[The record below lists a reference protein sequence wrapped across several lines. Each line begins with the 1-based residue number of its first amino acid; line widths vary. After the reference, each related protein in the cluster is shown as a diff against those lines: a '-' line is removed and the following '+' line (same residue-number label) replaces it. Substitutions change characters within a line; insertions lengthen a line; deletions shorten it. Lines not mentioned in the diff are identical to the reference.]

1 MMDAADRTET
11 AAATAAVAET
21 PSRGRARQRDGESD
35 SALRRA
41 AAAAETAPPRK
52 QRRFSRLSVR
62 IMALSIFPVATIF
75 GGLLYVGA
83 YERSLV
89 EAELNALSAQARL
102 FAGAIAESALTPG
115 APDERRIDPTSA
127 AGVMRQL
134 TSATNAR
141 ARLFDRDGR
150 LLVDTRTL
158 RGGYGPV
165 REEDLP
171 PESAGRWLTEKIVG
185 IYEWFFNLLARD
197 RESVPY
203 YRERADENAA
213 DYPEV
218 QAALAGEP
226 RSFIRRTE
234 GGSDFVLFFAAP
246 VQRYK
251 NVDGVLLL
259 STSAH
264 EIARSV
270 RQVRLDILRIIAV
283 VTVFTIFMAFWLGRS
298 IARPINRLAAAADA
312 MRRSKSREVSIPDFT
327 EREDEIG
334 DLSAALND
342 LTNDLWRR
350 LDAIESFA
358 ADVAHELK
366 NPLASMKSAIETV
379 ARIKDP
385 EKQQRLLEMVRE
397 DVERLDRLIT
407 DISRAS
413 RLDSELS
420 RLKLTTVDVGRIL
433 GALADIRN
441 TAAAAAPGRPTV
453 KLVLPARDKLTARTD
468 EDRLVQ
474 VIQNIL
480 VNAES
485 FSPPGG
491 VITISGGA
499 EGGYTRIAID
509 DQGPG
514 IPAGKEKDIF
524 RRFYTERP
532 VGEKFGTHSGLGL
545 SISKQIVEAMGGT
558 IHAENLK
565 HPDGRVAGA
574 RFVMR
579 LQRAG

>member
-1 MMDAADRTET
+1 MDAADRTGTET
-11 AAATAAVAET
+11 APATET
-21 PSRGRARQRDGESD
+21 PSRGRPEPD
-35 SALRRA
+35 SAPRRA
-41 AAAAETAPPRK
+41 AAEQQAAPPRR

-89 EAELNALSAQARL
+89 EAELNALNSQARL
-102 FAGAIAESALTPG
+102 FAGAIAETAVTPG
-115 APDERRIDPTSA
+115 APDERRIELTLA
-127 AGVMRQL
+127 TGVMRQL
-134 TSATNAR
+134 ASATSAR

-150 LLVDTRTL
+150 LLVDTRAL
-158 RGGYGPV
+158 SHGPI
-165 REEDLP
+165 REEELP
-171 PESAGRWLTEKIVG
+171 TETTQRWLTDKIVAA
-185 IYEWFFNLLARD
+185 YEWFFNLLARD

-203 YRERADENAA
+203 YREKPDETAR
-213 DYPEV
+213 DYVEV
-218 QAALAGEP
+218 MGALAGEP
-226 RSFIRRTE
+226 KSYIRRTE
-234 GGSDFVLFFAAP
+234 GGDFVLFFAAP

-251 NVDGVLLL
+251 NVDGALLL

-298 IARPINRLAAAADA
+298 IARPINRLAAAADQ
-312 MRRSKSREVSIPDFT
+312 MRRSKSRDVSIPDFT

-379 ARIKDP
+379 TRIKDP
-385 EKQQRLLEMVRE
+385 EKQKRLLDMVRE

-420 RLKLTTVDVGRIL
+420 RLKLAPVDVARIL

-441 TAAAAAPGRPTV
+441 TAAASAPGRPTV
-453 KLVLPARDKLTARTD
+453 RLALPARDRLMAKAD

-474 VIQNIL
+474 VLQNVL

-491 VITISGGA
+491 VITVAGGV
-499 EGGYTRIAID
+499 EGGYARIAID

-514 IPAGKEKDIF
+514 IPPGKEKDIF

-532 VGEKFGTHSGLGL
+532 AGEKFGTHSGLGL
-545 SISKQIVEAMGGT
+545 SISKQIIEAMGGT

-565 HPDGRVAGA
+565 HADGRVAGA
-574 RFVMR
+574 RFVIR
-579 LQRAG
+579 LQKAG

>member
-1 MMDAADRTET
+1 MDAADRTD
-11 AAATAAVAET
+11 AMSATE
-21 PSRGRARQRDGESD
+21 PSSRGRRGEPD
-35 SALRRA
+35 SAARRA
-41 AAAAETAPPRK
+41 AAAAAGETAPPRK
-52 QRRFSRLSVR
+52 QRRFSRLSAR

-102 FAGAIAESALTPG
+102 FAGAIAESAVTPG
-115 APDERRIDPTSA
+115 APDERRIDITRA
-127 AGVMRQL
+127 NGVMHQL
-134 TSATNAR
+134 AGNTHAR

-150 LLVDTRTL
+150 LLVDTRAQRSYT
-158 RGGYGPV
+158 PI
-165 REEDLP
+165 REEELP
-171 PESAGRWLTEKIVG
+171 TDTTQRWLTDRIVAL
-185 IYEWFFNLLARD
+185 YEWFFNLLARD
-197 RESVPY
+197 RESVPQ
-203 YRERADENAA
+203 YRERPEENAA

-218 QAALAGEP
+218 QTALGGEP
-226 RSFIRRTE
+226 RSFIRRTD
-234 GGSDFVLFFAAP
+234 GGDFVLFFAAP

-251 NVDGVLLL
+251 NVDGALLL

-283 VTVFTIFMAFWLGRS
+283 VTVFTIMMAFWLARS
-298 IARPINRLAAAADA
+298 IARPINRLAAAADQ
-312 MRRSKSREVSIPDFT
+312 MRRSKSRQVSIPDFT

-379 ARIKDP
+379 TRIKDP

-420 RLKLTTVDVGRIL
+420 RLKFTTLDLGRLL

-441 TAAAAAPGRPTV
+441 TAAAAAPARPTV
-453 KLVLPARDKLTARTD
+453 KLALPAREKLMARAD

-474 VIQNIL
+474 VFQNIL

-491 VITISGGA
+491 VITVSVAADGNFM
-499 EGGYTRIAID
+499 RVAID

-514 IPAGKEKDIF
+514 IPPGKEKDIF

-532 VGEKFGTHSGLGL
+532 AGEKFGTHSGLGL

-558 IHAENLK
+558 IHAENIKDL
-565 HPDGRVAGA
+565 DGRIAGA
-574 RFVMR
+574 RFVVR

>member
-1 MMDAADRTET
+1 MMDAADRKDMET
-11 AAATAAVAET
+11 PAAAAET
-21 PSRGRARQRDGESD
+21 PSRARRGESD

-41 AAAAETAPPRK
+41 QAEDAQAAPPRK

-83 YERSLV
+83 YEKSLV

-102 FAGAIAESALTPG
+102 FAGAIAETAITPG
-115 APDERRIDPTSA
+115 APDERRIDITLA
-127 AGVMRQL
+127 GGVMRQL
-134 TSATNAR
+134 ASATDAR

-150 LLVDTRTL
+150 MLVDTRQQ
-158 RGGYGPV
+158 RAYGPI
-165 REEDLP
+165 REEELP
-171 PESAGRWLTEKIVG
+171 TESTGRWFTDNVVSL
-185 IYEWFFNLLARD
+185 YEWFFNLLARD

-218 QAALAGEP
+218 QTALAGES

-234 GGSDFVLFFAAP
+234 GGDFVLFFAAP

-251 NVDGVLLL
+251 NVDGALLL
-259 STSAH
+259 SASTH
-264 EIARSV
+264 EIARAV

-283 VTVFTIFMAFWLGRS
+283 VTVFTIMMAFWLGRS
-298 IARPINRLAAAADA
+298 IARPINRLASAADQ
-312 MRRSKSREVSIPDFT
+312 MRRSKSRDVAIPDFT

-342 LTNDLWRR
+342 LTNELWRR

-379 ARIKDP
+379 VRIKDP
-385 EKQQRLLEMVRE
+385 EKQQRLLDMVRE

-420 RLKLTTVDVGRIL
+420 RLKLQTIDLGRIL

-453 KLVLPARDKLTARTD
+453 KLMLPAKDRLIARAD
-468 EDRLVQ
+468 GDRLVQ
-474 VIQNIL
+474 VFQNIL

-491 VITISGGA
+491 VITITGGA
-499 EGGYTRIAID
+499 EGGMTRVVVD

-514 IPAGKEKDIF
+514 IPPGKEKDIF

-532 VGEKFGTHSGLGL
+532 AGEKFGTHSGLGL
-545 SISKQIVEAMGGT
+545 SISKLIVEAMGGT
-558 IHAENLK
+558 IHAENLRR
-565 HPDGRVAGA
+565 PDGGVAGA
-574 RFVMR
+574 RFVVR
-579 LQRAG
+579 LQRSA

>member
-1 MMDAADRTET
+1 MMDAADRKET
-11 AAATAAVAET
+11 DTQVAAAVET
-21 PSRGRARQRDGESD
+21 PSRARARARAGEPD
-35 SALRRA
+35 SAARRA
-41 AAAAETAPPRK
+41 QAETQAAPRK
-52 QRRFSRLSVR
+52 PRRFSRLSVR

-89 EAELNALSAQARL
+89 EAELSALSAQARL
-102 FAGAIAESALTPG
+102 FAGAIAESAVTPG
-115 APDERRIDPTSA
+115 APDERRIDVTLA
-127 AGVMRQL
+127 NGVMRQL
-134 TSATNAR
+134 ASATNAR

-150 LLVDTRTL
+150 LLVDTRAQ
-158 RGGYGPV
+158 RAYGPI
-165 REEDLP
+165 REEELP
-171 PESAGRWLTEKIVG
+171 TESTGRWFSDNVVAL
-185 IYEWFFNLLARD
+185 YEWFFNLLARD

-203 YRERADENAA
+203 YRERPDESAA
-213 DYPEV
+213 DYAEV
-218 QAALAGEP
+218 QTALAGEP
-226 RSFIRRTE
+226 KSFIRRTE
-234 GGSDFVLFFAAP
+234 SGEYVLFFAAP

-251 NVDGVLLL
+251 NVDGALLL
-259 STSAH
+259 SASTH
-264 EIARSV
+264 EIARAV

-283 VTVFTIFMAFWLGRS
+283 VTVFTIMMAFWLGRS
-298 IARPINRLAAAADA
+298 IARPINRLASAADQ
-312 MRRSKSREVSIPDFT
+312 MRRSKSRDVAIPDFT

-379 ARIKDP
+379 TRIKDP
-385 EKQQRLLEMVRE
+385 EKQQRLLDMVRE

-420 RLKLTTVDVGRIL
+420 RLKLQTIDLGRIL

-441 TAAAAAPGRPTV
+441 TAATATPGRPTV
-453 KLVLPARDKLTARTD
+453 KLVLPARDRLIARAD

-474 VIQNIL
+474 VLQNIL
-480 VNAES
+480 GNAES

-491 VITISGGA
+491 VITVTGGA
-499 EGGYTRIAID
+499 DGGMTRVVID

-514 IPAGKEKDIF
+514 IPPGKEKDIF

-532 VGEKFGTHSGLGL
+532 AGEKFGTHSGLGL
-545 SISKQIVEAMGGT
+545 SISQQIVEAMGGS
-558 IHAENLK
+558 IHAENIRR
-565 HPDGRVAGA
+565 PDGGVAGA
-574 RFVMR
+574 RFVVR
-579 LQRAG
+579 LQRSA

>member
-1 MMDAADRTET
+1 MDAADRSGAE
-11 AAATAAVAET
+11 VAQAKDA
-21 PSRGRARQRDGESD
+21 PGGVRADAD
-35 SALRRA
+35 SLARRSA
-41 AAAAETAPPRK
+41 DNGSPEAMPARRP
-52 QRRFSRLSVR
+52 RRFSRLSVR

-89 EAELNALSAQARL
+89 EAELNALGAQARL
-102 FAGAIAESALTPG
+102 FAGAVAETAVTPG
-115 APDERRIDPTSA
+115 APDERRIDLKLA

-134 TSATNAR
+134 ANATNAR
-141 ARLFDRDGR
+141 ARLFDRDGN
-150 LLVDTRTL
+150 LLVDTRAL
-158 RGGYGPV
+158 NRPDI
-165 REEDLP
+165 REEELP
-171 PESAGRWLTEKIVG
+171 THSTRRWLANQIVAL
-185 IYEWFFNLLARD
+185 YEWFFNLLARD

-203 YRERADENAA
+203 YREGADESAN
-213 DYPEV
+213 DYVEV
-218 QAALAGEP
+218 QSALAGEA
-226 RSFIRRTE
+226 RSFIRRTTSGE
-234 GGSDFVLFFAAP
+234 FVLFFAAP
-246 VQRYK
+246 VQSYK
-251 NVDGVLLL
+251 SIDGALLL

-264 EIARSV
+264 DISRSV

-283 VTVFTIFMAFWLGRS
+283 VSVFTTMMAFYLGRS

-312 MRRSKSREVSIPDFT
+312 MRRSKSRQVTIPDFT

-334 DLSAALND
+334 DLSAALDN
-342 LTNDLWRR
+342 LTKDLWHR
-350 LDAIESFA
+350 LDAIEAFA
-358 ADVAHELK
+358 ADVAHEIK

-379 ARIKDP
+379 TRIKDP
-385 EKQQRLLEMVRE
+385 EKQERLLEMIRE

-420 RLKLTTVDVGRIL
+420 RLETRPVDVSRIL

-441 TAAAAAPGRPTV
+441 TAAASSDGRPTV
-453 KLVLPARDKLTARTD
+453 KLALPARDKLMARAD

-474 VIQNIL
+474 VMQNVI

-485 FSPPGG
+485 FSSPAS
-491 VITISGGA
+491 VITIGVA
-499 EGGYTRIAID
+499 LDGGYVRITID

-514 IPAGKEKDIF
+514 IPPGKEKDIF

-532 VGEKFGTHSGLGL
+532 AGEKFGTHSGLGL

-565 HPDGRVAGA
+565 HPNGDVAGA
-574 RFVMR
+574 RFVIR

>member
-1 MMDAADRTET
+1 M
-11 AAATAAVAET
+11 
-21 PSRGRARQRDGESD
+21 QQ
-35 SALRRA
+35 L
-41 AAAAETAPPRK
+41 
-52 QRRFSRLSVR
+52 
-62 IMALSIFPVATIF
+62 
-75 GGLLYVGA
+75 
-83 YERSLV
+83 
-89 EAELNALSAQARL
+89 
-102 FAGAIAESALTPG
+102 AGS
-115 APDERRIDPTSA
+115 
-127 AGVMRQL
+127 
-134 TSATNAR
+134 TNAR

-150 LLVDTRTL
+150 LLVDTRQQ
-158 RGGYGPV
+158 RSYGPI

-171 PESAGRWLTEKIVG
+171 TESAQRWFTDQIVG
-185 IYEWFFNLLARD
+185 LYEWFFNLLARD

-203 YRERADENAA
+203 YRERGEENAA

-218 QAALAGEP
+218 QYALSGEP

-234 GGSDFVLFFAAP
+234 GGEFVLFFGAP

-251 NVDGVLLL
+251 NVDGALLL
-259 STSAH
+259 STSTH

-283 VTVFTIFMAFWLGRS
+283 VTVFTIMMAFWLARS
-298 IARPINRLAAAADA
+298 IARPINRLAAAADQ
-312 MRRSKSREVSIPDFT
+312 MRRSKSRQVSIPDFT

-358 ADVAHELK
+358 ADVSHELK

-379 ARIKDP
+379 TRIKDP
-385 EKQQRLLEMVRE
+385 EKQQRLLDMVRE

-420 RLKLTTVDVGRIL
+420 RLKLATIDLGRLL

-441 TAAAAAPGRPTV
+441 TVAASAPARPTV
-453 KLVLPARDKLTARTD
+453 KLVLPRDRLVARAD

-474 VIQNIL
+474 VFQNIL

-491 VITISGGA
+491 VITVTGGHD
-499 EGGYTRIAID
+499 GGLTRVAID

-514 IPAGKEKDIF
+514 IPPGKEKDIF

-532 VGEKFGTHSGLGL
+532 AGEKFGTHSGLGL

-574 RFVMR
+574 RFVIR
-579 LQRAG
+579 LQRSG

>member
-1 MMDAADRTET
+1 MMDAADRKETET
-11 AAATAAVAET
+11 PAAEP
-21 PSRGRARQRDGESD
+21 PSRGRRAEPD

-41 AAAAETAPPRK
+41 AAQAESSPPRK

-102 FAGAIAESALTPG
+102 FAGAIAESAITPG
-115 APDERRIDPTSA
+115 APDERRIDTTQ
-127 AGVMRQL
+127 AGTVMRQL
-134 TSATNAR
+134 ASATNAR

-150 LLVDTRTL
+150 LLVDTRAQRT
-158 RGGYGPV
+158 YGPI
-165 REEDLP
+165 REEELP
-171 PESAGRWLTEKIVG
+171 TESTQRWLSDNIVA

-203 YRERADENAA
+203 YRERSEENAA

-218 QAALAGEP
+218 QTALAGEP

-234 GGSDFVLFFAAP
+234 SGEFVLFFAAP

-251 NVDGVLLL
+251 NVDGALLL
-259 STSAH
+259 STSTH

-283 VTVFTIFMAFWLGRS
+283 VTVFTIMMAFWLGRS
-298 IARPINRLAAAADA
+298 IARPINRLASAADA
-312 MRRSKSREVSIPDFT
+312 MRRSKSRQVSIPDFT

-379 ARIKDP
+379 TRIKDP
-385 EKQQRLLEMVRE
+385 EKQNRLLEMVRE

-420 RLKLTTVDVGRIL
+420 RLKLKTIDVGRIL

-453 KLVLPARDKLTARTD
+453 KLVLPDKNRLVARAD

-474 VIQNIL
+474 VFQNIL

-491 VITISGGA
+491 VITVTGGA
-499 EGGYTRIAID
+499 EGGMTRVAID

-514 IPAGKEKDIF
+514 IPPGKEKDIF
-524 RRFYTERP
+524 RRVYTERP
-532 VGEKFGTHSGLGL
+532 AGEKFGTHSGLGL

-558 IHAENLK
+558 IHAENLR

-574 RFVMR
+574 RFVVK
-579 LQRAG
+579 LQRSG

>member
-1 MMDAADRTET
+1 MDAADRAGTET
-11 AAATAAVAET
+11 A
-21 PSRGRARQRDGESD
+21 P
-35 SALRRA
+35 
-41 AAAAETAPPRK
+41 AAETASRQRPEPDSAPRRAAEKPETAPRK

-102 FAGAIAESALTPG
+102 FAGAVAETAVTPG
-115 APDERRIDPTSA
+115 APDERRIDLTLA
-127 AGVMRQL
+127 TGVMRQL
-134 TSATNAR
+134 ANVTNAR

-150 LLVDTRTL
+150 LLVDTRAL
-158 RGGYGPV
+158 RGIHGPI
-165 REEDLP
+165 REEELP
-171 PESAGRWLTEKIVG
+171 TESTQRWLTDRIVLV
-185 IYEWFFNLLARD
+185 YEWFFNLLARD

-203 YRERADENAA
+203 YRERAEETAS
-213 DYPEV
+213 DYVEA
-218 QAALAGEP
+218 QSALAGEA

-234 GGSDFVLFFAAP
+234 NGEYVLFFAAP

-251 NVDGVLLL
+251 NVDGALLL

-283 VTVFTIFMAFWLGRS
+283 VTVFTIFMAFWLARS

-366 NPLASMKSAIETV
+366 NPLASMKSAIETTV
-379 ARIKDP
+379 KLKDP
-385 EKQQRLLEMVRE
+385 EKQKRLLDMVRE
-397 DVERLDRLIT
+397 DVDRLDRLIT

-420 RLKLTTVDVGRIL
+420 RLKLAPVDVGRIL

-441 TAAAAAPGRPTV
+441 TAAASAPGRPTV
-453 KLVLPARDKLTARTD
+453 KLALPARDKLVAKAD

-474 VIQNIL
+474 VLQNVL

-491 VITISGGA
+491 IITVGGGA
-499 EGGYTRIAID
+499 EGGFARFAID

-514 IPAGKEKDIF
+514 IPPGKEKDIF
-524 RRFYTERP
+524 RRFYSERP
-532 VGEKFGTHSGLGL
+532 PGEKFGIHSGLGL

-565 HPDGRVAGA
+565 HQDGRIAGA
-574 RFVMR
+574 RFVIR
-579 LQRAG
+579 LQKAG

>member
-1 MMDAADRTET
+1 MMDAADRKD
-11 AAATAAVAET
+11 VET
-21 PSRGRARQRDGESD
+21 PPVPALPAEPPGRSRRGEPD
-35 SALRRA
+35 SAARRA
-41 AAAAETAPPRK
+41 AAEAEKAPPRK

-102 FAGAIAESALTPG
+102 FAGAIAETAITPG
-115 APDERRIDPTSA
+115 APDERRIDITLA
-127 AGVMRQL
+127 NGVMRQL
-134 TSATNAR
+134 ASATNAR

-150 LLVDTRTL
+150 LLVDTRAQRT
-158 RGGYGPV
+158 YGPI
-165 REEDLP
+165 REEELP
-171 PESAGRWLTEKIVG
+171 TESTRRWLSDNVVSL
-185 IYEWFFNLLARD
+185 YEWFFNLLARD

-203 YRERADENAA
+203 YRERSEENAA

-218 QAALAGEP
+218 QTALAGEP

-234 GGSDFVLFFAAP
+234 SGDFVLFFAAP

-251 NVDGVLLL
+251 NVDGALLL
-259 STSAH
+259 SASAH
-264 EIARSV
+264 EIARAV

-283 VTVFTIFMAFWLGRS
+283 VTVFTIMMAFWLGRS
-298 IARPINRLAAAADA
+298 IARPINRLASAADA

-379 ARIKDP
+379 TRIKDP
-385 EKQQRLLEMVRE
+385 EKQQRLLDMVRE

-420 RLKLTTVDVGRIL
+420 RLKLKTIDLGRIL

-453 KLVLPARDKLTARTD
+453 KLVLPLRERLIARADA
-468 EDRLVQ
+468 DRLVQ
-474 VIQNIL
+474 VFQNIL

-491 VITISGGA
+491 VITVTGGA
-499 EGGYTRIAID
+499 EAGMTRVAID

-514 IPAGKEKDIF
+514 IPPGKEKDIF

-532 VGEKFGTHSGLGL
+532 AGEKFGTHSGLGL
-545 SISKQIVEAMGGT
+545 SISKQIVEAMGGS
-558 IHAENLK
+558 IHAENLRR
-565 HPDGRVAGA
+565 PDGSVAGA
-574 RFVMR
+574 RFVVKLR
-579 LQRAG
+579 RSA

>member
-1 MMDAADRTET
+1 MDAADRTGTEK
-11 AAATAAVAET
+11 APAAET
-21 PSRGRARQRDGESD
+21 PSRGRARQRDADPD
-35 SALRRA
+35 SAVRRA
-41 AAAAETAPPRK
+41 AAEAEAAPPRK

-102 FAGAIAESALTPG
+102 FAGAIAETAVTPG
-115 APDERRIDPTSA
+115 APDERRIEVTLA
-127 AGVMRQL
+127 NGVMRQL
-134 TSATNAR
+134 ANATNAR

-150 LLVDTRTL
+150 LLVDTRAL
-158 RGGYGPV
+158 RGSHGPI
-165 REEDLP
+165 REEELP
-171 PESAGRWLTEKIVG
+171 TDTTQRWLADNIVAV
-185 IYEWFFNLLARD
+185 YEWFFNLLARD

-203 YRERADENAA
+203 YRERAEENAA
-213 DYPEV
+213 DYAEV
-218 QAALAGEP
+218 QTALGGEP

-234 GGSDFVLFFAAP
+234 SGDFVLFFAAP

-264 EIARSV
+264 EIARAV

-283 VTVFTIFMAFWLGRS
+283 VTVFTIMMAFYLARS

-379 ARIKDP
+379 TRIKDP
-385 EKQQRLLEMVRE
+385 EKQQRLLDMVRE

-420 RLKLTTVDVGRIL
+420 RLKLTTVDVGRLL

-441 TAAAAAPGRPTV
+441 TAAAAAAPGRPMV
-453 KLVLPARDKLTARTD
+453 KLVLPGRDKLAARAD

-474 VIQNIL
+474 VFQNIL

-491 VITISGGA
+491 VITVSGGS
-499 EGGYTRIAID
+499 EGGYMRIAID

-514 IPAGKEKDIF
+514 IPPGKEKDIF

-532 VGEKFGTHSGLGL
+532 AGEKFGIHSGLGL

-565 HPDGRVAGA
+565 HPDGRIAGA
-574 RFVMR
+574 RFVVR
-579 LQRAG
+579 LQKAG

>member
-1 MMDAADRTET
+1 MDAADRSG
-11 AAATAAVAET
+11 AEAQ
-21 PSRGRARQRDGESD
+21 PPVEPPGRRERVRGEPARTESD

-41 AAAAETAPPRK
+41 QQAPESAPRK

-102 FAGAIAESALTPG
+102 FAGAIAETAVTPG
-115 APDERRIDPTSA
+115 APDERRIDHTLA

-134 TSATNAR
+134 AAAATAR

-150 LLVDTRTL
+150 LLVDTQAL
-158 RGGYGPV
+158 RRQDI
-165 REEDLP
+165 REEELP
-171 PESAGRWLTEKIVG
+171 SDSVQRWVSDKVVT

-197 RESVPY
+197 RESVPF
-203 YRERADENAA
+203 YRERPDETAL
-213 DYPEV
+213 DYGEV
-218 QAALAGEP
+218 QSALGGEP

-234 GGSDFVLFFAAP
+234 SGDFVLFFAAP

-251 NVDGVLLL
+251 NVDGALLL

-283 VTVFTIFMAFWLGRS
+283 VTVFTIMMAFYLGRS

-312 MRRSKSREVSIPDFT
+312 MRRSKSRDVTIPDFT

-342 LTNDLWRR
+342 LTNDLWHR

-358 ADVAHELK
+358 ADVSHELK

-379 ARIKDP
+379 TRIKDP
-385 EKQQRLLEMVRE
+385 EKQKRLLDMVRE
-397 DVERLDRLIT
+397 DVDRLDRLIT

-420 RLKLTTVDVGRIL
+420 RIKLAPVDVGRIL

-453 KLVLPARDKLTARTD
+453 KFAMPGRDKIQARAD

-474 VIQNIL
+474 VFQNVL
-480 VNAES
+480 GNAES
-485 FSPPGG
+485 FSPQGG
-491 VITISGGA
+491 VITIGGGG
-499 EGGYTRIAID
+499 EGNYVRIAID

-514 IPAGKEKDIF
+514 IPPGKEKDIF

-532 VGEKFGTHSGLGL
+532 AGEKFGTHSGLGL

-574 RFVMR
+574 RFVIR
-579 LQRAG
+579 LQRVG

>member
-1 MMDAADRTET
+1 MMDAAERKET
-11 AAATAAVAET
+11 DVPDET
-21 PSRGRARQRDGESD
+21 PSRSRRGEPD
-35 SALRRA
+35 SAARRVQA
-41 AAAAETAPPRK
+41 ADAQAAPPRK

-83 YERSLV
+83 YEKSLV

-102 FAGAIAESALTPG
+102 FAGAIAESSITPG
-115 APDERRIDPTSA
+115 APDERRIDVTLA
-127 AGVMRQL
+127 GGVMRQL
-134 TSATNAR
+134 ASATDAR

-150 LLVDTRTL
+150 MLVDTRQQ
-158 RGGYGPV
+158 RAYGPI
-165 REEDLP
+165 REEELP
-171 PESAGRWLTEKIVG
+171 TESTGRWFTDNVVAL
-185 IYEWFFNLLARD
+185 YEWFFNLLARD

-203 YRERADENAA
+203 YRERAEENAA

-218 QAALAGEP
+218 QTALAGES

-234 GGSDFVLFFAAP
+234 GGDFVLFFAAP

-251 NVDGVLLL
+251 NVDGALLL
-259 STSAH
+259 SASTH
-264 EIARSV
+264 EIARAV

-283 VTVFTIFMAFWLGRS
+283 VTVFTIMMAFWLGRS
-298 IARPINRLAAAADA
+298 IARPINRLASAADQ
-312 MRRSKSREVSIPDFT
+312 MRRSKSRDVAIPDFT

-385 EKQQRLLEMVRE
+385 EKQQRLLDMVRE

-420 RLKLTTVDVGRIL
+420 RLKLQTIDLGRIL

-441 TAAAAAPGRPTV
+441 TAATATPGRPTV
-453 KLVLPARDKLTARTD
+453 RLVLPARERLIARAD

-474 VIQNIL
+474 VFQNIL
-480 VNAES
+480 GNAES
-485 FSPPGG
+485 FSPPGS
-491 VITISGGA
+491 VITITGGA
-499 EGGYTRIAID
+499 EGGMTRVAID

-514 IPAGKEKDIF
+514 IPPGKEKDIF

-532 VGEKFGTHSGLGL
+532 AGEKFGTHSGLGL

-558 IHAENLK
+558 IHAENLPR
-565 HPDGRVAGA
+565 PDGGVAGA
-574 RFVMR
+574 RFVVR
-579 LQRAG
+579 LQRSA

>member
-1 MMDAADRTET
+1 E
-11 AAATAAVAET
+11 
-21 PSRGRARQRDGESD
+21 PDGGV
-35 SALRRA
+35 RRA
-41 AAAAETAPPRK
+41 APESAPRK

-89 EAELNALSAQARL
+89 ESELNALSAQARL
-102 FAGAIAESALTPG
+102 FAGAVAETAVTPG
-115 APDERRIDPTSA
+115 APDERRIDYNLA

-134 TSATNAR
+134 ANAATAR

-150 LLVDTRTL
+150 LLVDTRAL
-158 RGGYGPV
+158 RRPGI
-165 REEDLP
+165 REEELP
-171 PESAGRWLTEKIVG
+171 TDSTQRWLTDNVVAM
-185 IYEWFFNLLARD
+185 YEWFFNLLARD

-203 YRERADENAA
+203 YREKPEETAS
-213 DYPEV
+213 DYLEV
-218 QAALAGEP
+218 QSALGGEP
-226 RSFIRRTE
+226 KSFIRRTDWGE
-234 GGSDFVLFFAAP
+234 FVLFFAAP

-251 NVDGVLLL
+251 NVDGALLL
-259 STSAH
+259 STSTH

-270 RQVRLDILRIIAV
+270 RQVRLDILRIIGV
-283 VTVFTIFMAFWLGRS
+283 VTVFTIMMAFYLGRS

-312 MRRSKSREVSIPDFT
+312 MRRSKSREVTIPDFT

-342 LTNDLWRR
+342 LTNELWHR
-350 LDAIESFA
+350 LDAIDSFA
-358 ADVAHELK
+358 ADVSHELK
-366 NPLASMKSAIETV
+366 NPLASMKSAIETA

-385 EKQQRLLEMVRE
+385 EKQKRLLDMVRE

-420 RLKLTTVDVGRIL
+420 RLKLQTVDVGRIL

-441 TAAAAAPGRPTV
+441 TAAAAVPGRPIV
-453 KLVLPARDKLTARTD
+453 KLAVPGRDKLASRAD

-474 VIQNIL
+474 VFQNVL

-491 VITISGGA
+491 RITVSGG
-499 EGGYTRIAID
+499 GDGNHVRIAID

-514 IPAGKEKDIF
+514 IPPGKEKDIF

-532 VGEKFGTHSGLGL
+532 AGEKFGIHSGLGL
-545 SISKQIVEAMGGT
+545 SISKQIIEAMGGT

-565 HPDGRVAGA
+565 HPDGRIAGA
-574 RFVMR
+574 RFVIR
-579 LQRAG
+579 LMKAG

>member
-1 MMDAADRTET
+1 MDAADRTG
-11 AAATAAVAET
+11 AET
-21 PSRGRARQRDGESD
+21 QPGPETPNRRRAEPD
-35 SALRRA
+35 SAARRA
-41 AAAAETAPPRK
+41 AAAQESPPPRK

-75 GGLLYVGA
+75 GGLLYIGA
-83 YERSLV
+83 YERSVV

-102 FAGAIAESALTPG
+102 FASALAETALTPG
-115 APDERRIDPTSA
+115 APDERRIDRTEA
-127 AGVMRQL
+127 TRLMRQL
-134 TSATNAR
+134 ASATTAR

-158 RGGYGPV
+158 RGTYGPV
-165 REEDLP
+165 REEELP
-171 PESAGRWLTEKIVG
+171 TDSTRRWLSDRIVMV
-185 IYEWFFNLLARD
+185 YEWFFNLLARD

-203 YRERADENAA
+203 YRERADETAS
-213 DYPEV
+213 DYVEA
-218 QAALAGEP
+218 QSALSGEP

-234 GGSDFVLFFAAP
+234 GGEFVLFYAAP

-251 NVDGVLLL
+251 NVDGALLL
-259 STSAH
+259 SNSAH

-312 MRRSKSREVSIPDFT
+312 MRRSKSRQVSIPDFT

-342 LTNDLWRR
+342 LTNDLWHR

-366 NPLASMKSAIETV
+366 NPLASMKSAIETTT
-379 ARIKDP
+379 RLKDP
-385 EKQQRLLEMVRE
+385 EKQKRLLEMVRE

-420 RLKLTTVDVGRIL
+420 RLKLAPVDVGRIL

-441 TAAAAAPGRPTV
+441 TAAASAPGRPTV
-453 KLVLPARDKLTARTD
+453 RLALPQRDKLTAMAD

-474 VIQNIL
+474 VFQNIL

-491 VITISGGA
+491 VITVGGGVD
-499 EGGYTRIAID
+499 GGYARVAID

-514 IPAGKEKDIF
+514 IPPGKEKDIF

-532 VGEKFGTHSGLGL
+532 AGEKFGTHSGLGL

-565 HPDGRVAGA
+565 HPDGRIAGA
-574 RFVMR
+574 RFVIR
-579 LQRAG
+579 LKKAG

>member
-1 MMDAADRTET
+1 MMDAADRKE
-11 AAATAAVAET
+11 AEAPPAISAET
-21 PSRGRARQRDGESD
+21 PSRSRRGEPD
-35 SALRRA
+35 SAARRA
-41 AAAAETAPPRK
+41 AAAQAEASPPRK

-102 FAGAIAESALTPG
+102 FAGAIAETAITPG
-115 APDERRIDPTSA
+115 APDERRIDITLAS
-127 AGVMRQL
+127 GVMRQL
-134 TSATNAR
+134 ASATNAR

-150 LLVDTRTL
+150 LLVDTRAQRT
-158 RGGYGPV
+158 YGPI
-165 REEDLP
+165 REEELP
-171 PESAGRWLTEKIVG
+171 TESTQRWLSDNIVAL
-185 IYEWFFNLLARD
+185 YEWFFNLLARD

-203 YRERADENAA
+203 YRERGEENAA

-218 QAALAGEP
+218 QTALAGEP

-234 GGSDFVLFFAAP
+234 GGDFVLFFAAP

-251 NVDGVLLL
+251 NVDGALLL
-259 STSAH
+259 SASAH

-283 VTVFTIFMAFWLGRS
+283 VTVFTIMMAFWLGRS
-298 IARPINRLAAAADA
+298 IARPINRLASAADA
-312 MRRSKSREVSIPDFT
+312 MRRSKSRQVSIPDFT

-379 ARIKDP
+379 TRIKDP
-385 EKQQRLLEMVRE
+385 EKQQRLLDMVRE

-420 RLKLTTVDVGRIL
+420 RLKLKTMDLSRIL

-441 TAAAAAPGRPTV
+441 TAATAAPGRPTV
-453 KLVLPARDKLTARTD
+453 KLVLPPRERLIARAD

-474 VIQNIL
+474 VFQNIL

-491 VITISGGA
+491 VITITGGA
-499 EGGYTRIAID
+499 EGGMTRVAID

-514 IPAGKEKDIF
+514 IPPGKEKDIF

-532 VGEKFGTHSGLGL
+532 AGEKFGTHSGLGL
-545 SISKQIVEAMGGT
+545 SISKQIVEAMGGK
-558 IHAENLK
+558 IHAENLR
-565 HPDGRVAGA
+565 HSDGRVAGA
-574 RFVMR
+574 RFVIK
-579 LQRAG
+579 LQRSG

>member
-1 MMDAADRTET
+1 MMDAADRKETET
-11 AAATAAVAET
+11 TALAAEA
-21 PSRGRARQRDGESD
+21 PGRARARARDGESD
-35 SALRRA
+35 SAARRVQ
-41 AAAAETAPPRK
+41 AEAQAAPPRK
-52 QRRFSRLSVR
+52 QRRFSRLTVR

-83 YERSLV
+83 YEKSLV

-102 FAGAIAESALTPG
+102 FAGAIAETAITPG
-115 APDERRIDPTSA
+115 APDERRIDVTLA
-127 AGVMRQL
+127 GGVMRQL
-134 TSATNAR
+134 AGATDAR

-150 LLVDTRTL
+150 MLVDTRQQ
-158 RGGYGPV
+158 RAYGPI
-165 REEDLP
+165 REEELP
-171 PESAGRWLTEKIVG
+171 TESTGRWFTDNVVAL
-185 IYEWFFNLLARD
+185 YEWFFNLLARD

-218 QAALAGEP
+218 QTALAGES

-234 GGSDFVLFFAAP
+234 GGDFVLFFAAP

-251 NVDGVLLL
+251 NVDGALLL
-259 STSAH
+259 SASTH
-264 EIARSV
+264 EIARAV

-283 VTVFTIFMAFWLGRS
+283 VTVFTIMMAFWLGRS
-298 IARPINRLAAAADA
+298 IARPINRLASAADQ
-312 MRRSKSREVSIPDFT
+312 MRRSKSRDVAIPDFT

-385 EKQQRLLEMVRE
+385 EKQQRLLDMVRE

-420 RLKLTTVDVGRIL
+420 RLKLSTIDLGRIL

-441 TAAAAAPGRPTV
+441 TAATATPGRPTV
-453 KLVLPARDKLTARTD
+453 KLVLPGKDRLIARAD

-474 VIQNIL
+474 VFQNIL
-480 VNAES
+480 GNAES
-485 FSPPGG
+485 FSPAGG
-491 VITISGGA
+491 VITITGGA
-499 EGGYTRIAID
+499 EGGMTRVAID

-514 IPAGKEKDIF
+514 IPPGKEKDIF

-532 VGEKFGTHSGLGL
+532 AGEKFGTHSGLGL

-558 IHAENLK
+558 IHAENLRR
-565 HPDGRVAGA
+565 PDGGVAGA
-574 RFVMR
+574 RFVIR
-579 LQRAG
+579 LQRSA